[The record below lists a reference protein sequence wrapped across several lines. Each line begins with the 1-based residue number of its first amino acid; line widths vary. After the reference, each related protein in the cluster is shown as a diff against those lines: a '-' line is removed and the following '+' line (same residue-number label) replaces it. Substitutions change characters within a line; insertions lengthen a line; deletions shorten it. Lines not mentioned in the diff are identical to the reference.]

1 MVQQQCFNSSMFRK
15 INYLFYFISVVLV
28 AQQREI
34 DSLENQLLNSAKLAD
49 STKLDLLTDLGYY
62 YYSVNAKM
70 GLKVLDE
77 ALWLAKSLKVVDKEA
92 RVYQYKGHN
101 YSTIGNDSMALAMY
115 DKADEIYK
123 AANNYNKRA
132 RLIYNKGLI
141 YFKKS
146 NYVKANKCNVEAFN
160 AFKKANDSMLM
171 AKMLN
176 SIGINYMYL
185 SDYPSSLSKYLEAL
199 AIYIDLKDTLSLD
212 YANTTEN
219 LGILYT
225 KLKRY
230 NKALLYHEKAS
241 EIYETLDYKYGLA
254 NSYNNIGNIHD
265 YLNQQQK
272 AIDNYQKSYGIMQKS
287 DNKLGMANALT
298 NIGIVNVGLKKY
310 NKALNH
316 FHESKGLYET
326 LGNTN
331 NLAIVHEYMGESF
344 LNSNSLHKA
353 ENHYQKAYSLAKN
366 AQSLSLQV
374 SALEGLAEVNKQ
386 LKDYKNAYNYINAS
400 VKLKDSFNS
409 IEKKE
414 ELIRLEEKYKYQN
427 EKSIL
432 ENNYKQEQL
441 VFSNE
446 LERQK
451 FIKTTY
457 LAGGGIALCF
467 VIGLMVFYKKKREA
481 DFNTKVATTELKAL
495 RAQMNP
501 HFIFNTL
508 NSINNY
514 IVSNKI
520 ADASNYLTKFS
531 KLMRQTLEVSM
542 YENITIEEDVR
553 LLENYLDIEKKRI
566 PNGFNYEIKID
577 DSIDRSNVL
586 VPSMIMQPFVENSI
600 WHGVSELNGAGVIT
614 IQVKKMNNQQLCYSV
629 DDNGVGIKP
638 ENKKNRHK
646 SLGIK
651 ITNDRIAVLNKTKN
665 INAQIEIINKSLGTR
680 VEVILP
686 FQLAYLNDD

>member
-1 MVQQQCFNSSMFRK
+1 M
-15 INYLFYFISVVLV
+15 
-28 AQQREI
+28 
-34 DSLENQLLNSAKLAD
+34 AD
-49 STKLDLLTDLGYY
+49 STRLNLLTDLGYY
-62 YYSVNAKM
+62 YYSINAKK
-70 GLKVLDE
+70 GLKVLDQ
-77 ALWLAKSLKVVDKEA
+77 ALLLAKSLKDIDKEA
-92 RVYQYKGHN
+92 RAYQYKGHN

-115 DKADEIYK
+115 DKAGEIYK
-123 AANNYNKRA
+123 AANNYNKQA

-141 YFKKS
+141 YFNKS
-146 NYVKANKCNVEAFN
+146 NYVKANRCNIEAFE
-160 AFKKANDSMLM
+160 AFKQANDSVLM

-185 SDYPSSLSKYLEAL
+185 SDYPSSLSKYLDAL
-199 AIYIDLKDTLSLD
+199 AIYRDLKDTLSLD
-212 YANTTEN
+212 YANTTQN

-225 KLKRY
+225 KLKTY
-230 NKALLYHEKAS
+230 KKALVYHEKAS
-241 EIYETLDYKYGLA
+241 KIYETLDYKYGLA
-254 NSYNNIGNIHD
+254 NSYNNIGNIYD
-265 YLNQQQK
+265 YLKQQQK
-272 AIDNYQKSYGIMQKS
+272 AIDNYRKSYGIMQKS

-298 NIGIVNVGLKKY
+298 NIGIVNVGFKKHNEALNNF
-310 NKALNH
+310 NKA
-316 FHESKGLYET
+316 KALYET

-331 NLAIVHEYMGESF
+331 NLAIVHEYIGESY
-344 LNSNSLHKA
+344 LNISSLHKA
-353 ENHYQKAYSLAKN
+353 KNHYQKAYSLAEK
-366 AQSLSLQV
+366 SKSISLQV
-374 SALEGLAEVNKQ
+374 SALEGLTEVNKQ
-386 LKDYKNAYNYINAS
+386 LKDYKSAYNYINEAII
-400 VKLKDSFNS
+400 LKDSFNS

-414 ELIRLEEKYKYQN
+414 ELVRLEEKYKYQN
-427 EKSIL
+427 EKNIL
-432 ENNYKQEQL
+432 ENNHIQEQL
-441 VFSNE
+441 LFANE

-451 FIKTTY
+451 IIKTTY
-457 LAGGGIALCF
+457 LAGGSIALCF

-514 IVSNKI
+514 IVSNKVD
-520 ADASNYLTKFS
+520 DASNYLTKFS

-542 YENITIEEDVR
+542 YENITIEEDVK

-577 DSIDRSNVL
+577 DGIDKSNVL

-600 WHGVSELNGAGVIT
+600 WHGVSKLNGAGVIT
-614 IQVKKMNNQQLCYSV
+614 IQVKKLNNQQLCYSV
-629 DDNGVGIKP
+629 EDNGVGITP
-638 ENKKNRHK
+638 ANKKNTAHK

-665 INAQIEIINKSLGTR
+665 INAQIKIINKSLGTR

>member
-1 MVQQQCFNSSMFRK
+1 MFKKICF
-15 INYLFYFISVVLV
+15 LFFLLNAILV
-28 AQQREI
+28 AQQRDI
-34 DSLENQLLNSAKLAD
+34 DSLENQLLSTKLAD
-49 STKLDLLTDLGYY
+49 STRLNLLTDLGYY
-62 YYSVNAKM
+62 YYSINAKK

-77 ALWLAKSLKVVDKEA
+77 ALLLAKSLKDIDKEA
-92 RVYQYKGHN
+92 RAYQYKGHN

-115 DKADEIYK
+115 DKAGKIYK
-123 AANNYNKRA
+123 TTNNYNKQA

-141 YFKKS
+141 YFNKS
-146 NYVKANKCNVEAFN
+146 NYAKANKCNIEAFE
-160 AFKKANDSMLM
+160 AFKQANDSVLM

-176 SIGINYMYL
+176 SMGVNYMYL

-199 AIYIDLKDTLSLD
+199 TIYKDLKDTISLD
-212 YANTTEN
+212 FANTTQN

-225 KLKRY
+225 KLKTY
-230 NKALLYHEKAS
+230 KKALVYHEKAS
-241 EIYETLDYKYGLA
+241 EIYKTLDYKYGLA
-254 NSYNNIGNIHD
+254 NSYNNIGNIYD

-310 NKALNH
+310 NKALNN
-316 FHESKGLYET
+316 FNKAKALYET

-331 NLAIVHEYMGESF
+331 NLAIVHEYIGESY
-344 LNSNSLHKA
+344 LNTSSLHKA
-353 ENHYQKAYSLAKN
+353 KNHYQKAYSLAKK
-366 AQSLSLQV
+366 SKSISLQV
-374 SALEGLAEVNKQ
+374 SALEGLTEVNKQ
-386 LKDYKNAYNYINAS
+386 LKDYKNAYNYINEAII
-400 VKLKDSFNS
+400 LKDSFNS
-409 IEKKE
+409 IENKE
-414 ELIRLEEKYKYQN
+414 ELVRLEEKYKYQN

-441 VFSNE
+441 LFANE

-457 LAGGGIALCF
+457 LAGSGIVLCF
-467 VIGLMVFYKKKREA
+467 VVGLMVFYKKKREA
-481 DFNTKVATTELKAL
+481 DFNAKVATTELKAL

-514 IVSNKI
+514 IVCNKI
-520 ADASNYLTKFS
+520 NDASNYLIKFS

-542 YENITIEEDVR
+542 YENITVEEDIK

-577 DSIDRSNVL
+577 DGIDKSNVL

-600 WHGVSELNGAGVIT
+600 WHGVSKLDGSGVIT
-614 IQVKKMNNQQLCYSV
+614 IQIKKLNKQELCYSV
-629 DDNGVGIKP
+629 DDNGVGITNT
-638 ENKKNRHK
+638 NKKNTDHT
-646 SLGIK
+646 SLGVK

-665 INAQIEIINKSLGTR
+665 INAKVNIINKSLGTR

-686 FQLAYLNDD
+686 YQLAYLNDD